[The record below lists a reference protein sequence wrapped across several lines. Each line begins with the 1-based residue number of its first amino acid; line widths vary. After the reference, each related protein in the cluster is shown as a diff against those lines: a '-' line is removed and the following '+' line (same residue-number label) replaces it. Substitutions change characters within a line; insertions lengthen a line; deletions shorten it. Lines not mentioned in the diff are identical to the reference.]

1 MKALLAG
8 VSLALMAGSTAV
20 HADAKYVTLVIYN
33 KADVNI
39 QVDVVDKISK
49 KTEQN
54 PQDATPGGKIVSKAM
69 SDQGGLVDFTL
80 SIVFRDTKKGSFYR
94 CWDFKSNASGGVP
107 AFNVTRESG
116 RSC

>member
-8 VSLALMAGSTAV
+8 ASLALLVGGTAV

-49 KTEQN
+49 KTEPN
-54 PQDATPGGKIVSKAM
+54 RNDATPGGRIDSKAM
-69 SDQGGLVDFTL
+69 VSDAGQVDFTL

-94 CWDFKSNASGGVP
+94 CWDFKSSASGGVP
-107 AFNVTRESG
+107 PFNVTRESG